1 MNQSFQ
7 EEEVNYWPSISDMF
21 LVFFVMALTIVA
33 TSTQMTEEGDKYT
46 MQDVLEESNRVFLRF
61 NLPAVEVSATPS
73 EDTLGTLATQLVNVR
88 QDIKKNPHKWA
99 FTPIE
104 NDGNEGKADNEGK
117 YKTAIHQL
125 AKTVGIKDWYVH
137 RYDKLMREINAAIEK
152 AAEKNGTAAPDLTD
166 KEWLR
171 RLDKWL
177 SDRMG
182 MKAAAKDASTQK
194 VAEHAQ
200 QALARLNTQLEKAK
214 EPETYL
220 RRLDQSL
227 SDKAGMSAAPKSA
240 TVKAVAEHAQQALT
254 KLHNQ
259 LETAKSQDKKLNDLA
274 AKIAQK
280 QGTGTSAGSPQQ
292 LDTLINRLIDELEK
306 TQGDLTQTRIE
317 LENARPVKTV
327 IDDSIMYFDTNGTTP
342 HIRPGKNDVYKKA
355 LHDVGESAKKLISQG
370 KHVTIEV
377 YGHTDTDGTDD
388 KDGKKHN
395 AWLGLERALAMKAE
409 ILEKCRLSEKD
420 VTIHAYSASYHIPT
434 GQTKADCRRI
444 EVRILPTANEQEPQK
459 P

>member
-46 MQDVLEESNRVFLRF
+46 MQDVLEESNRIFLRF
-61 NLPAVEVSATPS
+61 NLPPVEVSATPS
-73 EDTLGTLATQLVNVR
+73 DDTLGTLATQLHEVN
-88 QDIKKNPHKWA
+88 QDIKKNPHRWA
-99 FTPIE
+99 FTPIK
-104 NDGNEGKADNEGK
+104 NDGNEGKADTEGT
-117 YKTAIHQL
+117 YKTSIQQL

-152 AAEKNGTAAPDLTD
+152 AAEKDGTAAPDLTD
-166 KEWLR
+166 KEWLCK
-171 RLDKWL
+171 LDKWL
-177 SDRMG
+177 SDKMG
-182 MKAAAKDASTQK
+182 MKAAAKDAPTQK
-194 VAEHAQ
+194 VAEHVQ
-200 QALARLNTQLEKAK
+200 QALAQLNTQLE
-214 EPETYL
+214 
-220 RRLDQSL
+220 
-227 SDKAGMSAAPKSA
+227 
-240 TVKAVAEHAQQALT
+240 
-254 KLHNQ
+254 
-259 LETAKSQDKKLNDLA
+259 TAKHQDKKLNDFA
-274 AKIAQK
+274 AKIAK
-280 QGTGTSAGSPQQ
+280 KLGTSAPAGTPLQSPDKL
-292 LDTLINRLIDELEK
+292 LDRLIAKLDK

-327 IDDSIMYFDTNGTTP
+327 INDSIMYFDTNGTTP
-342 HIRPGKNDVYKKA
+342 HIRPGKGEVYRKA

-377 YGHTDTDGTDD
+377 YGHTDTDGTSD

-409 ILEKCRLSEKD
+409 IMEKCRLSEKD

-444 EVRILPTANEQEPQK
+444 EVRILPTANEP
-459 P
+459 